1 MEYMALHY
9 CGYKT
14 FSPNVRIKLK
24 VGTCLS
30 DPAALVS
37 GVIQG
42 SGIGP
47 IMFLV
52 YINELAVFLEEFG
65 IKVKL
70 FADDVKLYIQIVND
84 THIKQLQ
91 KAVDALV
98 CWTTEWQLSISVC
111 KCCILNVGK
120 VIQTACLNI
129 NGVVL
134 PVVTSARDLGVT
146 VSHDLSSA
154 LHISNIVPKAHSA
167 QQPYIVPLFVEMLT
181 YLCVHILRMCGLLL
195 NMTL

>member
-1 MEYMALHY
+1 MGLRGSVLLCIQNFFAERTHQ
-9 CGYKT
+9 T
-14 FSPNVRIKLK
+14 K

-37 GVIQG
+37 RLVQG

-52 YINELAVFLEEFG
+52 YINELAVILEEFG
-65 IKVKL
+65 IKIKL

-84 THIKQLQ
+84 THITQLQ

-98 CWTTEWQLSISVC
+98 CWATEWQLSISVS

-120 VIQTACLNI
+120 VTQTTCFNI
-129 NGVVL
+129 NGVIL
-134 PVVTSARDLGVT
+134 PVVTSAVT
-146 VSHDLSSA
+146 
-154 LHISNIVPKAHSA
+154 
-167 QQPYIVPLFVEMLT
+167 
-181 YLCVHILRMCGLLL
+181 
-195 NMTL
+195 